1 MVSISPALRPCDS
14 SRLWS
19 GDLYLFT
26 CQEALQTCVWNGWL
40 GGRDSSRSMVL
51 YDCLSSASLIGIRSA
66 CASSMSVAIDCSTPV
81 MCSAAI
87 C

>member
-26 CQEALQTCVWNGWL
+26 RREALRTCVWRGWL
-40 GGRDSSRSMVL
+40 GGRVRSRSVAL
-51 YDCLSSASLIGIRSA
+51 YECLSSTSLIGIRSA
-66 CASSMSVAIDCSTPV
+66 CASSTSVAIDRSASV

-87 C
+87 R